1 MIYKLKYTDKAEA
14 ITHLKSVGV
23 LEDVTTYNTTTNDEG
38 EDITI
43 EIVNT
48 QYTAITEAVV
58 SIGLIVDQQGT
69 YDVDGNELTPPTF
82 LSGYHVDVMTNKIVN
97 FGSKEIFP
105 KNGKHKFST

>member
-23 LEDVTTYNTTTNDEG
+23 LEDVTTYNTTTNNEG

-58 SIGLIVDQQGT
+58 YIGLIVENEGVYNDNG
-69 YDVDGNELTPPTF
+69 DELTPPTF
-82 LSGYHVDVMTNKIVN
+82 IDGYHIDIMTNKIVN
-97 FGSKEIFP
+97 FGDKEIFP

>member
-1 MIYKLKYTDKAEA
+1 MIYQLKYTDKAEA

-23 LEDVTTYNTTTNDEG
+23 LEDVTTYSTFINDEG

-43 EIVNT
+43 EVVNT

-58 SIGLIVDQQGT
+58 YIGLIVDQQGT

-82 LSGYHVDVMTNKIVN
+82 LDGYHVDIMVNTSIDFGTYLIVPN
-97 FGSKEIFP
+97 SPHHQFAI
-105 KNGKHKFST
+105 

>member
-1 MIYKLKYTDKAEA
+1 MIYQFKYTDKAEA

-23 LEDVTTYNTTTNDEG
+23 LKDVTTYNTTTNDEG

-43 EIVNT
+43 EVVNT

-58 SIGLIVDQQGT
+58 YIGLIVDQQGT

-82 LSGYHVDVMTNKIVN
+82 LDGYHVDVMTNKIVN
-97 FGSKEIFP
+97 FGNKEIFP
-105 KNGKHKFST
+105 TNERHKFST